1 MSDLEEVTSEKK
13 SGISRRT
20 VAKGMA
26 WSVPA
31 VALAVAA
38 PAYAAS
44 PCTPVFSFGAASCKC
59 PGGSDPIKFGYV
71 LQFCFTVA
79 AQCALP
85 PGGTTATIIAIE
97 NNSGKPL
104 TPINDP
110 YPIDGPDHRRSEL
123 LERRGPLHVGEQR
136 LHADHLVSDQR
147 GGPRPDAG
155 GSRAAAGL
163 PQVRARPV

>member
-85 PGGTTATIIAIE
+85 PGDTNARIIAIE

-104 TPINDP
+104 NPLERP
-110 YPIDGPDHRRSEL
+110 VSHRRPDHRRSEL
-123 LERRGPLHVGEQR
+123 LERRGPLRVESSASTLIISYQING
-136 LHADHLVSDQR
+136 A
-147 GGPRPDAG
+147 GPVLTQEVPAP
-155 GSRAAAGL
+155 
-163 PQVRARPV
+163 PQDCPSCVPPTP